1 MIFNQGSTKATKPSF
16 SIWEKVVGLIWTTPA
31 LVSNM
36 AMITAIDVF
45 ASVLPRT
52 CPNTAHQAMVPH
64 TLVTTTVRNKAQTMQ
79 TQPCIV
85 FQFINFFLPMQNLRR
100 IQLHHV
106 MIKFSMRTLEICMYF
121 YMTSDFNYNLI

>member
-1 MIFNQGSTKATKPSF
+1 MIFNQGSTKATEPSF

-79 TQPCIV
+79 TQPRIV
-85 FQFINFFLPMQNLRR
+85 FQFINFFSSNAKSQKDPTPSCYDKILNANFRDLYVF
-100 IQLHHV
+100 L
-106 MIKFSMRTLEICMYF
+106 Y
-121 YMTSDFNYNLI
+121 DF